1 MIDFMQGFKF
11 ACLILSVILAVMY
24 SYRAVYVVIG
34 LFRTRVFPTTKHRHR
49 YAIVIAA
56 RNEQTVLGDL
66 LDSIR
71 AQDYPAELVTTFVVA
86 DNCTDRTAAIA
97 RAHGAVCYERHDTL
111 HCSKGYALEYLFDC
125 IERDYGRQSFEGYF
139 VFDADNLLEKDYISR
154 MNEAFDAGERLVTS
168 YRNTKNFSE
177 NAISFS
183 YGIHWLA
190 TVRSEHRA
198 RSFLHL
204 STRLQ
209 GTGYLFD
216 RALVKDGWHYTS
228 LTEDRELTAAA
239 VCLGYRISYQDAA
252 VFYDEQPSELRI
264 ALRQR
269 QRWARGNLIVF
280 LRTGGKL
287 LGEMMRRLFRPS
299 RSGGHRLRDSF
310 ICYDIFLTTLPE
322 TLLYV
327 AKQLLTLTA
336 EISLL
341 LLTNAKLDA
350 WGALGISLAFALG
363 RTYLSRLVVPLYI
376 LVCEKRRLP
385 AIPLS
390 HRIGGALLWFH
401 FPLIGDLCMLIALFR
416 HVEWKPIPHHTAL
429 PADQKPLMD
438 EERAAS

>member
-1 MIDFMQGFKF
+1 MQGLKF
-11 ACLILSVILAVMY
+11 ACLLLGILLTVMY
-24 SYRAVYVVIG
+24 AYRGVYVLIG
-34 LFRTRVFPTTKHRHR
+34 LFRTRVFPATKRRHR

-56 RNEQTVLGDL
+56 RNEETVIGDL

-71 AQDYPAELVTTFVVA
+71 AQDYPAELITTFVVA
-86 DNCTDRTAAIA
+86 DNCTDTTAAIA
-97 RAHGAVCYERHDTL
+97 RAHGAICYERFDSEHR
-111 HCSKGYALEYLFDC
+111 SKGFALEYLFDC
-125 IERDYGRQSFEGYF
+125 IERDYGRQSFDGYF
-139 VFDADNLLEKDYISR
+139 VFDADNLLARDYISR
-154 MNEAFDAGERLVTS
+154 MNEAFDAGEHLVTS
-168 YRNTKNFSE
+168 YRSTKNFSE

-216 RALVKDGWHYTS
+216 SALVRDGWHYTS

-280 LRTGGKL
+280 FRIGGKL
-287 LGEMMRRLFRPS
+287 LGEMVRRLFRPTAP
-299 RSGGHRLRDSF
+299 GGHRLRDSF

-327 AKQLLTLTA
+327 AKRLLTLTA

-341 LLTNAKLDA
+341 LLTGAAPDA
-350 WGALGISLAFALG
+350 WAALGISLAFTLV
-363 RTYLSRLVVPLYI
+363 RTYLSRLVIPLYI

-385 AIPLS
+385 NIPLS
-390 HRIGGALLWFH
+390 RRVAGSLLWFH

-429 PADQKPLMD
+429 SEDQKPVID